1 MPQDQRYGRPSSRR
15 DWEDERNR
23 DYGYGRDDW
32 RNESRL
38 YRSRRYE
45 DEGGGSAY
53 GRDRRQDRDY
63 QGTLR
68 AGDYGRYEE
77 EEGRSYPERFGGD
90 GYAVPKPPIPNFYI
104 LNEPVSL
111 PASFPDAFGPT
122 NAYQFFQNATYSL
135 GHHL

>member
-23 DYGYGRDDW
+23 EYGYGRDDW
-32 RNESRL
+32 RNKSRL

-68 AGDYGRYEE
+68 AGDYGCEE
-77 EEGRSYPERFGGD
+77 EEGRSYPERFGGGER
-90 GYAVPKPPIPNFYI
+90 GYGG
-104 LNEPVSL
+104 EHGR
-111 PASFPDAFGPT
+111 PDFG
-122 NAYQFFQNATYSL
+122 
-135 GHHL
+135 